1 MSTELKL
8 TQQQAEAIGQ
18 FQKLKVGALFMRP
31 GCGKTRT
38 AVELVNYNHPDYL
51 LYITPHSTISNIQD
65 ELNKWGVD
73 CKYDVIGYETLAS
86 SDKTYSAY
94 MKKVAE
100 LKEAGKKMFIIADES
115 IFIKSGKSKRTRRSK
130 EIRRYFDYALILNG
144 TPIVKNEWDLFN
156 QMDFLSE
163 SILQMNSY
171 EFIHKFFVEHAE
183 KRHGRV
189 HRWYTFYEP
198 NRPALTKLC
207 QPYVFQADLEFKH
220 EESEEVSWII
230 CDSNEYES
238 TYEQWSYDY
247 DWGNTDNIV
256 SLFGELQR
264 IAAVAPEKNKEVA
277 EYIEGK
283 PVICFCN
290 YLEEIRQIQKNLNGE
305 CYVITGE
312 TKTKVRDAQM
322 KDFKEKMDKPM
333 IMTLG
338 VGSFSLN
345 LQFCNE
351 IVYSSISFNYGK
363 MEQSRYRIKRTGQER
378 EVEYTYILGDFG
390 INNMMFANID
400 GKESLAE
407 IVKRLLQ
414 KKDIDEFKEELRK
427 ELGA

>member
-171 EFIHKFFVEHAE
+171 EFIHKFFV
-183 KRHGRV
+183 
-189 HRWYTFYEP
+189 
-198 NRPALTKLC
+198 
-207 QPYVFQADLEFKH
+207 
-220 EESEEVSWII
+220 
-230 CDSNEYES
+230 
-238 TYEQWSYDY
+238 DY
-247 DWGNTDNIV
+247 FMIV
-256 SLFGELQR
+256 CYNLF
-264 IAAVAPEKNKEVA
+264 I
-277 EYIEGK
+277 
-283 PVICFCN
+283 
-290 YLEEIRQIQKNLNGE
+290 
-305 CYVITGE
+305 
-312 TKTKVRDAQM
+312 
-322 KDFKEKMDKPM
+322 
-333 IMTLG
+333 
-338 VGSFSLN
+338 
-345 LQFCNE
+345 
-351 IVYSSISFNYGK
+351 
-363 MEQSRYRIKRTGQER
+363 
-378 EVEYTYILGDFG
+378 
-390 INNMMFANID
+390 
-400 GKESLAE
+400 
-407 IVKRLLQ
+407 
-414 KKDIDEFKEELRK
+414 
-427 ELGA
+427 

>member
-238 TYEQWSYDY
+238 AYEQWSYDY

-256 SLFGELQR
+256 SLFGERAL
-264 IAAVAPEKNKEVA
+264 
-277 EYIEGK
+277 
-283 PVICFCN
+283 
-290 YLEEIRQIQKNLNGE
+290 
-305 CYVITGE
+305 T
-312 TKTKVRDAQM
+312 
-322 KDFKEKMDKPM
+322 
-333 IMTLG
+333 
-338 VGSFSLN
+338 
-345 LQFCNE
+345 
-351 IVYSSISFNYGK
+351 
-363 MEQSRYRIKRTGQER
+363 
-378 EVEYTYILGDFG
+378 
-390 INNMMFANID
+390 
-400 GKESLAE
+400 
-407 IVKRLLQ
+407 
-414 KKDIDEFKEELRK
+414 
-427 ELGA
+427 